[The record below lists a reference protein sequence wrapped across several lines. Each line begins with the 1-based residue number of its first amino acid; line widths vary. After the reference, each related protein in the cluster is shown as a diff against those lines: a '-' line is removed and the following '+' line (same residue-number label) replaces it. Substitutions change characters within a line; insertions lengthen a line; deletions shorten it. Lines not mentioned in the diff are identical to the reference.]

1 MILKTVKR
9 KFSAA
14 IKERIMQH
22 HLIPYSDSG
31 LDPAIVAFLK
41 GRVPINLVDIG
52 GSSGEFAQAVENYC
66 GIRHAG
72 SRNRNPRELL
82 NW

>member
-1 MILKTVKR
+1 MILKTIKR

-22 HLIPYSDSG
+22 YLIPYSDSG
-31 LDPAIVAFLK
+31 LDPGVVAFLK
-41 GRVPINLVDIG
+41 SSAPINLVDIG
-52 GSSGEFAQAVENYC
+52 ASSGEFAQAVENYC

-72 SRNRNPRELL
+72 SLNRNPRELL